1 MRILSTALCLSLAL
15 ILGAC
20 SSKPK
25 PKPSSK
31 STQKTAPARAK
42 ITIPDHPN
50 IRQEVWFQA
59 FSLVGTP
66 YRYGGSDRSSGFDC
80 SGMVQYVYQQATQTA
95 LPRTARDIAA
105 SGHNISKQQ
114 LKSGDLVFFNTGSG
128 MYSHVGIYL
137 GKQEFLHA
145 PSSNGTI
152 GIARLDNP
160 YFAQRFTGA
169 RTFLR

>member
-1 MRILSTALCLSLAL
+1 MRILSTAIFLTLAL
-15 ILGAC
+15 TLSAC

-25 PKPSSK
+25 
-31 STQKTAPARAK
+31 TAPKASQTTSSRAK
-42 ITIPDHPN
+42 ISIPDHPN
-50 IRQEVWFQA
+50 TRQEVWFQA

-66 YRYGGSDRSSGFDC
+66 YRYGGSDRNGFDC

-105 SGHNISKQQ
+105 SSHNISKTQ
-114 LKSGDLVFFNTGSG
+114 LKSGDLVFFNTGG
-128 MYSHVGIYL
+128 GTYSHVGIYL
-137 GKQEFLHA
+137 GNQEFLHA

-152 GIARLDNP
+152 RIARLDSP

-169 RTFLR
+169 RTFMR

>member
-1 MRILSTALCLSLAL
+1 MRILSTTICLSLAL

-20 SSKPK
+20 STKPK
-25 PKPSSK
+25 PASQ
-31 STQKTAPARAK
+31 STQATPARAK

-50 IRQEVWFQA
+50 TRQEVWFQA

-66 YRYGGSDRSSGFDC
+66 YRYGGSDRNGFDC

-105 SGHNISKQQ
+105 SSHNISKQQ

-128 MYSHVGIYL
+128 TYSHVGIYL
-137 GKQEFLHA
+137 GNQEFLHA

-152 GIARLDNP
+152 RIARLDSP

-169 RTFLR
+169 RTFMR